1 MHFSE
6 DGAEAI
12 PVEAVDVSES
22 EDEMA
27 MVKSVEFSAESFS
40 VYGVVYTVDFTYEGK
55 TLHFPGE
62 GKYLLSEILSE
73 LGIEGDI
80 ESAELTLIEGE
91 DHEGALYLEERKG
104 VYWICSEIAFKDT
117 YELDVKIGNK
127 IYNIVVRDISYDMR
141 DAVSSVS
148 VEGLS
153 GDTWTVKE
161 GETYNLNIS
170 FEETPSVVQFP
181 TTGNVLEY
189 QLPNNFTPGAL
200 TDQPVTLTYT
210 EASVVHTITGC
221 TYSVT
226 PDGKARIHKDHAKL
240 LLANI
245 LNKNPL
251 ELLLFL
257 DEQVDEEKATLYKK
271 EVEAIENNKPLQ
283 YVIGKVNFYGSE
295 FIVNEKVLI
304 PRFET
309 EELVENTIKKINEIF
324 NNKNI
329 KILDIGCGSGV
340 IGLTLKKFF
349 PESEVTLVDISK
361 EALEVA
367 KENAKNLNLE
377 VDFIESDV
385 FQNVYDIYDVI
396 ISNPP
401 YIMDDEEIE
410 DIVRDNEPHI
420 ALYAGKDGLDCYKKI
435 MQDIKM
441 HLNNKYLISFEI
453 GRYQAPSIISMA
465 NYFLSKPTI
474 EVKKDL
480 QERDRMVFITN

>member
-1 MHFSE
+1 M
-6 DGAEAI
+6 
-12 PVEAVDVSES
+12 
-22 EDEMA
+22 
-27 MVKSVEFSAESFS
+27 
-40 VYGVVYTVDFTYEGK
+40 TVDE
-55 TLHFPGE
+55 
-62 GKYLLSEILSE
+62 LL
-73 LGIEGDI
+73 
-80 ESAELTLIEGE
+80 
-91 DHEGALYLEERKG
+91 
-104 VYWICSEIAFKDT
+104 VY
-117 YELDVKIGNK
+117 
-127 IYNIVVRDISYDMR
+127 
-141 DAVSSVS
+141 
-148 VEGLS
+148 
-153 GDTWTVKE
+153 
-161 GETYNLNIS
+161 
-170 FEETPSVVQFP
+170 
-181 TTGNVLEY
+181 
-189 QLPNNFTPGAL
+189 
-200 TDQPVTLTYT
+200 
-210 EASVVHTITGC
+210 
-221 TYSVT
+221 
-226 PDGKARIHKDHAKL
+226 GKARIHKDHAKL

>member
-1 MHFSE
+1 M
-6 DGAEAI
+6 
-12 PVEAVDVSES
+12 
-22 EDEMA
+22 
-27 MVKSVEFSAESFS
+27 
-40 VYGVVYTVDFTYEGK
+40 TVDE
-55 TLHFPGE
+55 
-62 GKYLLSEILSE
+62 LL
-73 LGIEGDI
+73 
-80 ESAELTLIEGE
+80 
-91 DHEGALYLEERKG
+91 
-104 VYWICSEIAFKDT
+104 VY
-117 YELDVKIGNK
+117 
-127 IYNIVVRDISYDMR
+127 
-141 DAVSSVS
+141 
-148 VEGLS
+148 
-153 GDTWTVKE
+153 
-161 GETYNLNIS
+161 
-170 FEETPSVVQFP
+170 
-181 TTGNVLEY
+181 
-189 QLPNNFTPGAL
+189 
-200 TDQPVTLTYT
+200 
-210 EASVVHTITGC
+210 
-221 TYSVT
+221 
-226 PDGKARIHKDHAKL
+226 GKARIHKDHAKL

-257 DEQVDEEKATLYKK
+257 NEEVDEEKANLYKR
-271 EVEAIENNKPLQ
+271 EVEALENNKPLQ

-295 FIVNEKVLI
+295 FIVNKNVLI

-309 EELVENTIKKINEIF
+309 EELVENTIKKINEMF

-349 PESEVTLVDISK
+349 PESNVTLVDISK

-367 KENAKNLNLE
+367 KENAKRLNLE
-377 VDFIESDV
+377 VNFIESDV
-385 FQNVYDIYDVI
+385 FQNVYDIYDVV

-435 MQDIKM
+435 MQDIKR

-465 NYFLSKPTI
+465 NYFLSKPII

-480 QERDRMVFITN
+480 QERDRMIFISSKSE

>member
-1 MHFSE
+1 M
-6 DGAEAI
+6 
-12 PVEAVDVSES
+12 
-22 EDEMA
+22 
-27 MVKSVEFSAESFS
+27 
-40 VYGVVYTVDFTYEGK
+40 TVDE
-55 TLHFPGE
+55 
-62 GKYLLSEILSE
+62 LL
-73 LGIEGDI
+73 
-80 ESAELTLIEGE
+80 
-91 DHEGALYLEERKG
+91 
-104 VYWICSEIAFKDT
+104 VY
-117 YELDVKIGNK
+117 
-127 IYNIVVRDISYDMR
+127 
-141 DAVSSVS
+141 
-148 VEGLS
+148 
-153 GDTWTVKE
+153 
-161 GETYNLNIS
+161 
-170 FEETPSVVQFP
+170 
-181 TTGNVLEY
+181 
-189 QLPNNFTPGAL
+189 
-200 TDQPVTLTYT
+200 
-210 EASVVHTITGC
+210 
-221 TYSVT
+221 
-226 PDGKARIHKDHAKL
+226 GKARIHKDHAKL

-245 LNKNPL
+245 LNKNLL

-271 EVEAIENNKPLQ
+271 EVEAIKNNKPLQ

-349 PESEVTLVDISK
+349 PESEVTLLDISK

-377 VDFIESDV
+377 VNFIESDV

>member
-1 MHFSE
+1 M
-6 DGAEAI
+6 
-12 PVEAVDVSES
+12 
-22 EDEMA
+22 
-27 MVKSVEFSAESFS
+27 
-40 VYGVVYTVDFTYEGK
+40 TVDE
-55 TLHFPGE
+55 
-62 GKYLLSEILSE
+62 LL
-73 LGIEGDI
+73 
-80 ESAELTLIEGE
+80 
-91 DHEGALYLEERKG
+91 
-104 VYWICSEIAFKDT
+104 VY
-117 YELDVKIGNK
+117 
-127 IYNIVVRDISYDMR
+127 
-141 DAVSSVS
+141 
-148 VEGLS
+148 
-153 GDTWTVKE
+153 
-161 GETYNLNIS
+161 
-170 FEETPSVVQFP
+170 
-181 TTGNVLEY
+181 
-189 QLPNNFTPGAL
+189 
-200 TDQPVTLTYT
+200 
-210 EASVVHTITGC
+210 
-221 TYSVT
+221 
-226 PDGKARIHKDHAKL
+226 GKARIHKDHAKL

-271 EVEAIENNKPLQ
+271 EVEAIKNNKPLQ

-309 EELVENTIKKINEIF
+309 EELVENTITKINEMF
-324 NNKNI
+324 DNKNI

-349 PESEVTLVDISK
+349 PESNVTLVDISK

-367 KENAKNLNLE
+367 KENAKRLNLDVE
-377 VDFIESDV
+377 FIDSDI

-410 DIVRDNEPHI
+410 DIVKENEPHI

-435 MQDIKM
+435 MQDIKR
-441 HLNNKYLISFEI
+441 HINNKYLISFEI

-465 NYFLSKPTI
+465 NYFLSKPII

-480 QERDRMVFITN
+480 QERDRMIFISSKSE